1 MNVLSVVDPKQ
12 AGPKLDDRLRAQNE
26 GASWRDCVAA
36 GLGHLWVRSHE
47 TEDATY
53 WRCRRCPVDTR
64 TLQGRVPGG
73 AVPRPM
79 AA

>member
-1 MNVLSVVDPKQ
+1 MLHVVDPKQ
-12 AGPKLDDRLRAQNE
+12 AGERLREQNN
-26 GASWRDCVAA
+26 GQSWRDCVAA
-36 GLGHLWVRSHE
+36 GLGHLWVRSHV

-64 TLQGRVPGG
+64 TAHGRDPKP
-73 AVPRPM
+73 PRTLR